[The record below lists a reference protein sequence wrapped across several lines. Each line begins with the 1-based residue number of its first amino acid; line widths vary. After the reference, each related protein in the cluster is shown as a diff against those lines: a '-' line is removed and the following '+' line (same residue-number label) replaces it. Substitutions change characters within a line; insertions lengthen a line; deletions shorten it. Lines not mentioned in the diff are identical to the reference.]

1 MRRTAFHDRASRYGA
16 PGKEETGMHR
26 IGGGVLVAISLII
39 GFLVGVSQ
47 GQGSLGIIG
56 GLVVGLLLAGLVNWW
71 DARRQR

>member
-1 MRRTAFHDRASRYGA
+1 
-16 PGKEETGMHR
+16 MHR
-26 IGGGVLVAISLII
+26 IGGGALVAVSLII

-56 GLVVGLLLAGLVNWW
+56 GLIVGLLLAGLVNLW